1 MSIGRFVPPDS
12 DTATAAS
19 SLVREDCDPF
29 LVAHCE
35 RSLLFARLLAERDGC
50 DLDLEV
56 LHVGVLLHD
65 MGLSSRH
72 QGPERFEV
80 RGANLAR
87 EMLTELAWHPE
98 RIANVWDVIALHT
111 SREIARHKT
120 PETDYANQGI
130 SLDIRGRAPDG
141 LDTDDVRAVL
151 DLWPRATFPND
162 MSDALIAEVRAR
174 PDSTRSTWME
184 HIAATHV
191 EGFEHPDF
199 IAALRATTEFT

>member
-1 MSIGRFVPPDS
+1 MSIDRFAAPETE
-12 DTATAAS
+12 TAFTAS
-19 SLVREDCDPF
+19 RLLRDDCDMF

-50 DLDLEV
+50 DVDVEV

-87 EMLTELAWHPE
+87 EMLTEVAWRPD
-98 RIANVWDVIALHT
+98 RIANAWDVIALHT
-111 SREIARHKT
+111 SREIAHHKT

-141 LDTDDVRAVL
+141 LDPDDVRAVL
-151 DLWPRATFPND
+151 DRWPRATFPTE

-191 EGFEHPDF
+191 DGFEHPDF
-199 IAALRATTEFT
+199 IAALRTTTHFT

>member
-1 MSIGRFVPPDS
+1 MSIDRFVPPGT
-12 DTATAAS
+12 DTAAGAAS
-19 SLVREDCDPF
+19 LLRDDCDPY

-50 DLDLEV
+50 DLDVEV
-56 LHVGVLLHD
+56 VHVGVLLHD
-65 MGLSSRH
+65 MGLSSHH

-87 EMLTELAWHPE
+87 EMLTELAWRPD

-141 LDTDDVRAVL
+141 LEPADVRAVL
-151 DLWPRATFPND
+151 DRWPRATFPAD

-184 HIAATHV
+184 HIAAIHV
-191 EGFEHPDF
+191 DGYEHRDF
-199 IAALRATTEFT
+199 IAALRATTDFT

>member
-1 MSIGRFVPPDS
+1 MSIDRFEPPDTG
-12 DTATAAS
+12 TASSAS
-19 SLVREDCDPF
+19 SLLRADCDPF

-50 DLDLEV
+50 DLDVEV

-80 RGANLAR
+80 RGANRAR
-87 EMLTELAWHPE
+87 EMLADPAWTPE
-98 RIANVWDVIALHT
+98 RVGNVWDVIALHT
-111 SREIARHKT
+111 SREIAHHKS

-141 LDTDDVRAVL
+141 LDPDDVRAVL
-151 DLWPRATFPND
+151 DRWPRATFPGA

-184 HIAATHV
+184 HVAATHV
-191 EGFEHPDF
+191 DGFEHPDF
-199 IAALRATTEFT
+199 IAALRATTDFT